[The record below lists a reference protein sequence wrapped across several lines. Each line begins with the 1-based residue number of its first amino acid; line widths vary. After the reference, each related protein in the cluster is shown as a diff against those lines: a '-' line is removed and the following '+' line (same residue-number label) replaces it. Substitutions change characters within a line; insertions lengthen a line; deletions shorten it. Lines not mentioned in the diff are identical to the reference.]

1 MGKPIEFGIGF
12 LTGRTN
18 ICNIINNCYKD
29 MIEQVKDYPEGVNLT
44 IFILYDLE
52 YQHTKREE
60 FYTLKDD
67 VYKKIQ
73 IKYITPEDI
82 EEEKKILKSRYNLTK
97 SEVNLILGTGYAK
110 ARNSIMYFALKR
122 KIDYL
127 LFWMMTNILML
138 I

>member
-1 MGKPIEFGIGF
+1 MGKPVEFGIGF

-29 MIEQVKDYPEGVNLT
+29 MIEQFKDYPDEVHLT

-67 VYKKIQ
+67 VYKKIH

-82 EEEKKILKSRYNLTK
+82 EEEKKILRSRYNLTK
-97 SEVNLILGTGYAK
+97 SEINLFLRNRICKSKKCNNVFCTKKKYRLLTILG
-110 ARNSIMYFALKR
+110 
-122 KIDYL
+122 
-127 LFWMMTNILML
+127 
-138 I
+138 

>member
-1 MGKPIEFGIGF
+1 MGKPVEFGIGF

-29 MIEQVKDYPEGVNLT
+29 MIEQLQKYPEEVHLT

-52 YQHTKREE
+52 YEHTERKE

-67 VYKKIQ
+67 VYRKIH

-82 EEEKKILKSRYNLTK
+82 EEEKKILKSRYNLSK
-97 SEVNLILGTGYAK
+97 SEVNLILGTGY
-110 ARNSIMYFALKR
+110 R
-122 KIDYL
+122 KSQKCHYV
-127 LFWMMTNILML
+127 FCT
-138 I
+138 

>member
-1 MGKPIEFGIGF
+1 MAKPIEFGIGF

-29 MIEQVKDYPEGVNLT
+29 MLEQLKGYSQEVKLT

-52 YQHTKREE
+52 YQHTERKE

-67 VYKKIQ
+67 VYKKID

-82 EEEKKILKSRYNLTK
+82 EEEKKKLKSRYNLTK
-97 SEVNLILGTGYAK
+97 YEVNLLLGT
-110 ARNSIMYFALKR
+110 RL
-122 KIDYL
+122 
-127 LFWMMTNILML
+127 W
-138 I
+138 

>member
-1 MGKPIEFGIGF
+1 M
-12 LTGRTN
+12 
-18 ICNIINNCYKD
+18 
-29 MIEQVKDYPEGVNLT
+29 
-44 IFILYDLE
+44 E

-110 ARNSIMYFALKR
+110 ARNSIMYFALK
-122 KIDYL
+122 KK
-127 LFWMMTNILML
+127 N
-138 I
+138 

>member
-1 MGKPIEFGIGF
+1 MAKPVEFGIGF

-29 MIEQVKDYPEGVNLT
+29 MIEQVKDYEGGVNLT

-82 EEEKKILKSRYNLTK
+82 EEEKKILKSRYKLTK
-97 SEVNLILGTGYAK
+97 SEVNLILGTGYAR
-110 ARNSIMYFALKR
+110 ARKSRREIKC
-122 KIDYL
+122 
-127 LFWMMTNILML
+127 
-138 I
+138 